1 MRKIKYDFTDMEDI
15 FDSALGKTK
24 MSSTDT
30 MRLRKEINK
39 FFSDSECTQVYFT
52 DNSDKM
58 FFGIIVSASINENR
72 IYDYLMGVDD
82 SNDLRI
88 SRYSLEYDSHLF
100 NPTLGLTAK
109 ELVAITLHEIGHVV
123 NDLTPIEN
131 ARKYL
136 DEYMAKTGNRVSLA
150 TSESTDYKQVLA
162 YALKDFISKDRS
174 MFYTSDVD
182 EILADDFA
190 RAYGYG
196 PYLESAMEKIL
207 AKNAKLYS
215 GSPDVDKFAVFLW
228 TLELY
233 KNMGTRRIPA
243 LRTLRRAKGLTGS
256 RIEKMQMD
264 ALVRNIERIDD
275 SVLIEGASDNSLV
288 LKIKSRMRKMRIN
301 TMKSLDDDYYE
312 INMRIRNVE
321 DEDDALY
328 LMRQL
333 NTRIS
338 LITDFIESEDLS
350 SGERKE
356 WQESLDRFK
365 RLRADLSNTMVYKS
379 KNYGIFVSYPDL
391 VEDRY

>member
-1 MRKIKYDFTDMEDI
+1 
-15 FDSALGKTK
+15 
-24 MSSTDT
+24 
-30 MRLRKEINK
+30 
-39 FFSDSECTQVYFT
+39 
-52 DNSDKM
+52 
-58 FFGIIVSASINENR
+58 
-72 IYDYLMGVDD
+72 
-82 SNDLRI
+82 
-88 SRYSLEYDSHLF
+88 
-100 NPTLGLTAK
+100 
-109 ELVAITLHEIGHVV
+109 
-123 NDLTPIEN
+123 
-131 ARKYL
+131 
-136 DEYMAKTGNRVSLA
+136 
-150 TSESTDYKQVLA
+150 
-162 YALKDFISKDRS
+162 

-275 SVLIEGASDNSLV
+275 SILIEGASDNSLV
-288 LKIKSRMRKMRIN
+288 LKIKSRMKKMRYD
-301 TMKSLDDDYYE
+301 TMRSLEDDFYE
-312 INMRIRNVE
+312 LNMRVRNVE

-338 LITDFIESEDLS
+338 LIEDYVNSEDLS
-350 SGERKE
+350 STEAKR
-356 WQESLDRFK
+356 WNDSLEKFK
-365 RLRADLSNTMVYKS
+365 RVREELSSSMVYKGKS
-379 KNYGIFVSYPDL
+379 YGLYVPYPDIRP
-391 VEDRY
+391 DNY